1 MSRRP
6 VGAQG
11 TRGATDDAS
20 GRGRRVVAAWATAST
35 HGAALYETVLY
46 ADGSLSCNCPGWV
59 YPRNGRTRAC
69 RHTRTYEPLAPGL
82 LTAAAATGPSR
93 AGTRPTGG
101 GSGASPQPPVV
112 RAMGSGGPRRRFD
125 LS

>member
-1 MSRRP
+1 M
-6 VGAQG
+6 
-11 TRGATDDAS
+11 
-20 GRGRRVVAAWATAST
+20 VAAWATPST

-82 LTAAAATGPSR
+82 LAASAATGPSR
-93 AGTRPTGG
+93 TGTGPLRGD
-101 GSGASPQPPVV
+101 SGASPQPPVV
-112 RAMGSGGPRRRFD
+112 WGMGSGGPRRRFD

>member
-6 VGAQG
+6 VGAQR
-11 TRGATDDAS
+11 TRGATDNAS
-20 GRGRRVVAAWATAST
+20 ERGRRVVAAWATAST
-35 HGAALYETVLY
+35 HRTALYETVLY

-69 RHTRTYEPLAPGL
+69 RHTRTYEPLTSGL
-82 LTAAAATGPSR
+82 LAAAAETGPSR
-93 AGTRPTGG
+93 AGTRPAGG

-112 RAMGSGGPRRRFD
+112 RTMGSGGPRRRFD

>member
-6 VGAQG
+6 GGAQR
-11 TRGATDDAS
+11 TRGVTDDAS
-20 GRGRRVVAAWATAST
+20 ERGRRVVAAWATPST

-46 ADGSLSCNCPGWV
+46 ADGSLSCHCPGWV

-69 RHTRTYEPLAPGL
+69 RHTRTSETLAPGL
-82 LTAAAATGPSR
+82 LAGSAATGPSR
-93 AGTRPTGG
+93 VGTGPLRG
-101 GSGASPQPPVV
+101 GSGASTQPPVV
-112 RAMGSGGPRRRFD
+112 RGMGSGGPRRRFD

>member
-6 VGAQG
+6 VGAQR
-11 TRGATDDAS
+11 TRGVTDNAS
-20 GRGRRVVAAWATAST
+20 ERGRRVVAAWATAST

-59 YPRNGRTRAC
+59 YPRNGRTRTC

-82 LTAAAATGPSR
+82 LAAAAATGPSG
-93 AGTRPTGG
+93 AGTRPAGG
-101 GSGASPQPPVV
+101 GSGASPQPSVV
-112 RAMGSGGPRRRFD
+112 RAMAFGGPRRRFD